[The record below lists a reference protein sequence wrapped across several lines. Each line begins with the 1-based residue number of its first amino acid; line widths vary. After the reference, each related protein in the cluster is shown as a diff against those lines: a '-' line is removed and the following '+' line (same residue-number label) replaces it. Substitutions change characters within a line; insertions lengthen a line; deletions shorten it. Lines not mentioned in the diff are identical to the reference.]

1 MKNIIAGYRTM
12 LGLTQQDLANKLGIS
27 RQAYSLKEK
36 GRTPFSDS
44 EKILIRDLVSEVVPN
59 ISIDSIFFNGLVRN
73 AKKNE
78 EGDV

>member
-36 GRTPFSDS
+36 GKTSFSDS